1 MPTLDVEEEQQER
14 RDLGSMSLLQHLTE
28 LRKRIILS
36 VLGVAVGFFV
46 AFWFHDQ
53 IYAWM
58 AKPITEALIKLHQDP
73 TLKYTNPTQPF
84 NTYLKLS
91 LIASI
96 FLTSPW
102 FLYQVWMFISPGLY
116 RKEKRYV
123 VPFLSLAVGLFV
135 SGGVFGYKVVF
146 PVAMEFLIDYAKGMT
161 AMITITEYTS
171 LFLTII
177 LGLAIM
183 FELPIVIGFM
193 ALMGV
198 VDARFLFRHIRG
210 AVFLFFVVAAF
221 LTPTTDILNM
231 TIYAAPMIAL
241 YILSIGIAYLVHPKQ
256 RRLRAKQRESG
267 ESKSGPWTM
276 MILIILLLGALAAF
290 YLHMRPAYSDV
301 AVIESK
307 SPDGRWIASVMQR
320 KHNKDGSLTAHVNL
334 RSAADSSIRHGFF
347 SGIAGEGEVFT
358 LKGDAHDLHIGLAWD
373 SATQLTIQCPNCTNV
388 SKSEQQWGIVSIK
401 VQPGGR

>member
-14 RDLGSMSLLQHLTE
+14 RELGSMSLLQHLEE
-28 LRKRIILS
+28 LRKRIINS
-36 VLGVAVGFFV
+36 VVAVAVGFFV
-46 AFWFHDQ
+46 AFWYHDQ

-58 AKPITEALIKLHQDP
+58 AKPLTEALIKLHQDP

-84 NTYLKLS
+84 NIYLKLS

-96 FLTSPW
+96 FLTSPIV
-102 FLYQVWMFISPGLY
+102 LYQVWNFISPGLY

-123 VPFLSLAVGLFV
+123 VPFLFLTVGLFV
-135 SGGVFGYKVVF
+135 SGGVFGYKIVF

-198 VDARFLFRHIRG
+198 VDAKFLFRHIRG
-210 AVFLFFVVAAF
+210 AIFLFFIVAAI

-231 TIYAAPMIAL
+231 SIYAAPMIAL
-241 YILSIGIAYLVHPKQ
+241 YILSIGIAWLVHPKQ
-256 RRLRAKQRESG
+256 RRLRAEQRESG
-267 ESKSGPWTM
+267 QQKSGPWTL
-276 MILIILLLGALAAF
+276 MIPFILLIGALATV
-290 YLHMRPAYSDV
+290 YLHMRPSYSEV
-301 AVIESK
+301 AVGIESK
-307 SPDGRWIASVMQR
+307 SPDGKWIASVMQR
-320 KHNKDGSLTAHVNL
+320 KYNRDGSLTAHVNL
-334 RSAADSSIRHGFF
+334 RSADSSIHRGFF
-347 SGIAGEGEVFT
+347 SGIAGEGEVFA
-358 LKGDAHDLHIGLAWD
+358 LQGDAKDLHLGLAWD
-373 SATQLTIQCPNCTNV
+373 SATQLTIQCPNCANV
-388 SKSEQQWGIVSIK
+388 NKKDQQWGIVVIK
-401 VQPGGR
+401 YQSGGR